1 MLLLQLSRLRSPAQ
15 RLALVPVARKQVHTL
30 FDALPWAQASRRQG
44 TELNEQLQNLKG
56 PALRPANLV
65 QPLLLL

>member
-1 MLLLQLSRLRSPAQ
+1 
-15 RLALVPVARKQVHTL
+15 VQVNTL
-30 FDALPWAQASRRQG
+30 FDELPWAQASRRQG

-56 PALRPANLV
+56 AVHRPTNPF